1 LREGSFTGIDVFRT
15 EPHNIEAR
23 VDFTTSGI
31 ENSAVVNE
39 DYASG
44 SGTLIFTNTGGTGD
58 FKQTIIVTGLPL
70 IDSFDDPDHED
81 TEVFFLKLSNPRS
94 SSIDVEITGVNP
106 YPVFILEDKDP
117 HS

>member
-1 LREGSFTGIDVFRT
+1 MREGSFTGIDVFRT

-58 FKQTIIVTGLPL
+58 FKQTIIF
-70 IDSFDDPDHED
+70 I
-81 TEVFFLKLSNPRS
+81 FFMLKRGTNLKF
-94 SSIDVEITGVNP
+94 ELLFCIT
-106 YPVFILEDKDP
+106 F
-117 HS
+117 S